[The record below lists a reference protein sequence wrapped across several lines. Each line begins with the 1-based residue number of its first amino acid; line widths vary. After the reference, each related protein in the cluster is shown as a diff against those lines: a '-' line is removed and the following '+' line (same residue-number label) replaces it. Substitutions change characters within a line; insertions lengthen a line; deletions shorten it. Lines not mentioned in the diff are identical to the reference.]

1 MSSTP
6 TRWKCVCGYDGT
18 AYTGW
23 QSQITGRAI
32 QNVIEEALGKILG
45 RKTRIHGSG
54 RTDAGVHAK
63 GQVFHFD
70 DMWKHGG
77 EALRKALAAGLPSD
91 VKIMDAKEAP
101 ISFHA
106 RISARGRRYVYRA
119 FEGRAFPMEAR
130 YRASLPSYRLNLEA
144 MQAAARS
151 LVGEHDFTSF
161 GASRG
166 YPCDDD
172 PVRNLWRLDVRR
184 SGRRLGIVVEGSG
197 FLYKMVRSLC
207 GALFDV
213 GRGRLEVP
221 QVEEILKG
229 CERTALVVTLPPQG
243 LCLEKVFYRRRC
255 S

>member
-1 MSSTP
+1 MS
-6 TRWKCVCGYDGT
+6 
-18 AYTGW
+18 
-23 QSQITGRAI
+23 GRAV
-32 QNVIEEALGKILG
+32 QDVIEQALGGILG

-54 RTDAGVHAK
+54 RTDAGVHAR

-77 EALRKALAAGLPSD
+77 EALHKAFSAGLPDD
-91 VKIMDAKEAP
+91 VQILEAKEAP
-101 ISFHA
+101 SSFHA
-106 RISARGRRYVYRA
+106 RVSARGKRYVYRA
-119 FEGRAFPMEAR
+119 FEGKALPMEVR
-130 YRASLPSYRLNLEA
+130 YRASLPSFRLNLGA
-144 MQAAARS
+144 MQEAARS

-184 SGRRLGIVVEGSG
+184 SGRRLDVVVEGNG

-213 GRGRLEVP
+213 GRGRLNVP
-221 QVEEILKG
+221 QVKEILKS
-229 CERTALVVTLPPQG
+229 CERTALIVTSPAQG
-243 LCLEKVFYRRRC
+243 LCLDKVFYRRRC